1 LRGPNVY
8 LLDTDTCSYV
18 MKRSNAALLDR
29 LCEVPIEEQAI
40 SVISVAELKFGVRLS
55 SRPGQAAVAFEAFV
69 RHLVV
74 LDWGGDAADHYADI
88 RADLRRRGE
97 MIGANDLLIA
107 AHARALDATLV
118 TNNVREFRR
127 VRKLKLENW
136 VR

>member
-1 LRGPNVY
+1 MY

-29 LCEVPIEEQAI
+29 LCKVPIEEQAI

>member
-1 LRGPNVY
+1 
-8 LLDTDTCSYV
+8 
-18 MKRSNAALLDR
+18 MKRSNAALLER
-29 LCEVPIEEQAI
+29 LCAVPIAEQAI
-40 SVISVAELKFGVRLS
+40 SVISVAELKYGVRLS
-55 SRPGQAAVAFEAFV
+55 SRPDQAAAAFDAFV
-69 RHLVV
+69 RHLAV
-74 LDWGGDAADHYADI
+74 LDWEGDAADHYADI

-127 VRKLKLENW
+127 VRRLKLENW

>member
-1 LRGPNVY
+1 MY
-8 LLDTDTCSYV
+8 LLDTDTCAYV

-29 LCEVPIEEQAI
+29 LREVPIDEQAV
-40 SVISVAELKFGVRLS
+40 SVISVAELQFGVRLS
-55 SRPGQAAVAFEAFV
+55 SRPDQAAAAFAAFV

-88 RADLRRRGE
+88 RADLRRRGA

-107 AHARALDATLV
+107 AHARALEATLV

-127 VRKLKLENW
+127 VRNLKLENW

>member
-1 LRGPNVY
+1 MY

-18 MKRSNAALLDR
+18 MRRANAALLDR
-29 LCEVPIEEQAI
+29 LCEVPIETQAI
-40 SVISVAELKFGVRLS
+40 SVISVAELKYGVRLS
-55 SRPGQAAVAFEAFV
+55 SRPEQAAAAFEGFV
-69 RHLVV
+69 RHLAI
-74 LDWGGDAADHYADI
+74 LDWDGEAADHYADI

-107 AHARALDATLV
+107 AHARALDAVLV

-127 VRKLKLENW
+127 VRNLKLENW